1 MTPIQQLR
9 VERQENYELYLFRKD
24 FLIYDDD
31 DVRKAVFETLM
42 KEQFTKEIKGRIV
55 QHSKIIKSFKISGKI
70 ILILIYLI
78 LVQFN
83 NQTCLDCG
91 AKNDV
96 RLMPGYCHGKMINKH
111 PKNTSRYHPKGG

>member
-1 MTPIQQLR
+1 MIHKSKCYISVIFFIQALGYTYSDDLLMTPIQQLR

-55 QHSKIIKSFKISGKI
+55 
-70 ILILIYLI
+70 
-78 LVQFN
+78 
-83 NQTCLDCG
+83 
-91 AKNDV
+91 
-96 RLMPGYCHGKMINKH
+96 
-111 PKNTSRYHPKGG
+111 

>member
-42 KEQFTKEIKGRIV
+42 KERFTKEIRGRMV
-55 QHSKIIKSFKISGKI
+55 
-70 ILILIYLI
+70 
-78 LVQFN
+78 
-83 NQTCLDCG
+83 
-91 AKNDV
+91 
-96 RLMPGYCHGKMINKH
+96 
-111 PKNTSRYHPKGG
+111 

>member
-1 MTPIQQLR
+1 MIHKSKCYISVIFLIQALGYTYSDDLLMTPIQQLR

-55 QHSKIIKSFKISGKI
+55 
-70 ILILIYLI
+70 
-78 LVQFN
+78 
-83 NQTCLDCG
+83 
-91 AKNDV
+91 
-96 RLMPGYCHGKMINKH
+96 
-111 PKNTSRYHPKGG
+111 

>member
-1 MTPIQQLR
+1 M
-9 VERQENYELYLFRKD
+9 FKD
-24 FLIYDDD
+24 DQILWSLTDEKIS
-31 DVRKAVFETLM
+31 
-42 KEQFTKEIKGRIV
+42 
-55 QHSKIIKSFKISGKI
+55 SKIIV
-70 ILILIYLI
+70 ILIYLI

-91 AKNDV
+91 AKDDA